1 MMIKK
6 IVSRLFTKV
15 KNVLIYL
22 VTLRFVIYFYRSLKK
37 LTVLKLLKVIAISIV
52 CITLLSVTGL
62 FALVHYP
69 ATQIPVYEK
78 VDKTVYVNQGWGNTS
93 QSAERQRYYYTPQ
106 GTSLKGMEYD
116 WFAQL
121 EMPWGEKRF
130 SDPDHLRAYGFIVDD
145 RATPK
150 NPYQF
155 PVGFTQHYDQ
165 TNNAKLLDISCAACH
180 SGQLNF
186 KKDGTRFG
194 VRIDGGQ
201 AMHAFTTMKI
211 GHFVPTMIAA
221 MVSTYANPFKFD
233 RFAKS
238 VLKNDYNTNSKAVLN
253 QRFGHVI
260 MNFLKQ
266 GYNDVSKGLYPLEE
280 GFGRTDA
287 LTRIGNTVF
296 GDNLADKNYHVAT
309 GPVSYPPV
317 WNIWKFDWV
326 QYGASV
332 KQPMARNMGEAL
344 GVGAHISFTDDYG
357 RALPKEQRFNSSVM
371 PLQIHEIESTLQT
384 LTAPKWPEDIFG
396 AIDHQ
401 KAERGKL
408 LFSKHCVGCHGP
420 VIASKMV
427 KEIEAPSKTPQ
438 EPLWIVKTL
447 SIEEIGTDPNAAYN
461 FINNRFD
468 LSDTGLSD
476 KDILQ
481 TVRPIFVK
489 QLKRMANVVL
499 KSDELVNILE
509 AENVMPADFKYKT
522 QWVEKHPN
530 QIATLLARF
539 SHWRS
544 SYSSIESFADDIS
557 KFGDEN
563 VQIDIKSAIVKAQLT
578 TIDVTLDQLNVNHL
592 TVGESLNIIGIIIR
606 EKYYQDNNFSL
617 KKQACLDGYAAL
629 DLPQQIMSYKARPLA
644 GIWATPPFLH
654 NGSVPTI
661 YQLLSPVS
669 ERAQSFMVGRRAF
682 DTVNLGYETTAL
694 STSGFTF
701 NTLLSGNKNIGHEFR
716 DGYVPY
722 KKGNS
727 PQYGVI
733 GPELSQEERMALI
746 EYLKIHQDSPDNTP
760 PKAQRC
766 NSL

>member
-1 MMIKK
+1 MIY
-6 IVSRLFTKV
+6 I
-15 KNVLIYL
+15 
-22 VTLRFVIYFYRSLKK
+22 VTLGFVIDLYRWLKK
-37 LTVLKLLKVIAISIV
+37 LTVLKFIKTVAISIV
-52 CITLLSVTGL
+52 GIALLSIIGL

-69 ATQIPVYEK
+69 ATQIPEYEK
-78 VDKTVYVNQGWGNTS
+78 VDKTIYVKQGWGETS
-93 QSAERQRYYYTPQ
+93 QSVDRQRYYYTPQ

-121 EMPWGEKRF
+121 EMPWGENRF

-145 RATPK
+145 RATAN
-150 NPYQF
+150 NPYQL

-165 TNNAKLLDISCAACH
+165 ASKAQLLDITCAACH

-186 KKDGTRFG
+186 TKNGTRYG

-201 AMHAFTTMKI
+201 AMHAFTTMKV

-233 RFAKS
+233 RFAKN
-238 VLKNDYNTNSKAVLN
+238 VLKNDYNSKSKAALN
-253 QRFGHVI
+253 NRFGLVI

-296 GDNLADKNYHVAT
+296 GDNLVDKNYHIAT

-344 GVGAHISFTDDYG
+344 GVGAHISFTDNYG

-371 PLQIHEIESTLQT
+371 PLQIHQIESTLQK
-384 LTAPKWPEDIFG
+384 LTEPKWPEDIFG
-396 AIDHQ
+396 QIDHS
-401 KAERGKL
+401 KAGRGKA
-408 LFSKHCVGCHGP
+408 LFNQHCVGCHGP
-420 VIASKMV
+420 FVASDMI
-427 KEIEAPSKTPQ
+427 KEIDAPLKTAK
-438 EPLWIVKTL
+438 EPLWLLKTL

-468 LSDTGLSD
+468 LSATGLSD
-476 KDILQ
+476 KDIVQ
-481 TVRPIFVK
+481 TVRPIFIN
-489 QLKRMANVVL
+489 QLKRLASVVL
-499 KSDELVNILE
+499 NSDQLVNILDNI
-509 AENVMPADFKYKT
+509 NVTPNDFNFKT
-522 QWVEKHPN
+522 QWVEEHPE
-530 QIATLLARF
+530 QITQLAAKF
-539 SHWRS
+539 SNWQS
-544 SYSSIESFADDIS
+544 SYSSMESLI
-557 KFGDEN
+557 DEIN
-563 VQIDIKSAIVKAQLT
+563 QFNDNDVQLDIKTSLIKSQLT
-578 TIDVTLDQLNVNHL
+578 AIDVALDQLNVNNL
-592 TVGESLNIIGIIIR
+592 TVGEALNITGIIIR
-606 EKYYQDNNFSL
+606 EKYYKDNNFSPE
-617 KKQACLDGYAAL
+617 KQACLDGYASL
-629 DLPQQIMSYKARPLA
+629 DLPQQLLSYKARPLA

-661 YQLLSPVS
+661 YQLLSPVT
-669 ERAQSFMVGRRAF
+669 ERDQSFIVGRREF
-682 DTVNLGYETTAL
+682 DATNLGYQTTAL
-694 STSGFTF
+694 SNSGFKF

-716 DGYVPY
+716 AGYVPY

-733 GPELSQEERMALI
+733 GPELSPKERMELI
-746 EYLKIHQDSPDNTP
+746 EYLKIHQDSTTNTTP
-760 PKAQRC
+760 TAQSC
-766 NSL
+766 TEL